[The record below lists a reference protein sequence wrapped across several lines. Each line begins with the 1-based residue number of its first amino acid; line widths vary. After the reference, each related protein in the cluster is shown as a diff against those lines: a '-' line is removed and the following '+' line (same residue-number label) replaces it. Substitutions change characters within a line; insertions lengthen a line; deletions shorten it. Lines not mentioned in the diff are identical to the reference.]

1 MKIKYLRMLHL
12 FLVTVLDCIVYT
24 LALLLLVEFYR
35 YDFNYSLVF
44 AELSKAS
51 IDAILNY
58 YMTLLVGVSLFIGV
72 LRFTLKYK
80 ELK

>member
-1 MKIKYLRMLHL
+1 MGVKYLRIGNL
-12 FLVTVLDCIVYT
+12 FLVTVLDGIVYT

-58 YMTLLVGVSLFIGV
+58 YMTLLVGVTLFIGV
-72 LRFTLKYK
+72 LKFTLKYN
-80 ELK
+80 